1 MYDFVNVMNVCDRM
15 SERMHVACISN
26 DLSLC
31 ELVRMYECVYTAD
44 VTHFIATPGCLHDIT
59 RHAIATHWACRMNF
73 TNSHSIG
80 DLRCLPSPQHL
91 ARYENSHSIGV
102 V

>member
-59 RHAIATHWACRMNF
+59 RHAIATHWACHVGF
-73 TNSHSIG
+73 T
-80 DLRCLPSPQHL
+80 
-91 ARYENSHSIGV
+91 ENLNMKEKQEPWSKEKQEPWS
-102 V
+102 